1 MSELRVGADLEHQVA
16 ARHHQAAEGLDE
28 LLSIP
33 ALGPGP
39 GTGAML
45 QILAVLLETSHQL
58 AQANDLTADA
68 VRDVAHVIRTTD
80 AQVEQGFRAVGP

>member
-16 ARHHQAAEGLDE
+16 ARHHQ

-39 GTGAML
+39 GTGSML

-68 VRDVAHVIRTTD
+68 VRDVAHVIRSTD
-80 AQVEQGFRAVGP
+80 AQVDQGFRAVGP